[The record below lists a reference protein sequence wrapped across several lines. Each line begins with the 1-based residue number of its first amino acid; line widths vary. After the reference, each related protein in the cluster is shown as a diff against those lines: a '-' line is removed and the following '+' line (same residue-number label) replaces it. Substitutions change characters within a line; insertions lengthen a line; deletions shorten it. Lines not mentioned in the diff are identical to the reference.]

1 MFQRILI
8 ACVGNIC
15 RSPTAEYLLRHRL
28 GPGHGATVESA
39 GLSAMT
45 GHPMD
50 PAALELLRAHG
61 VDGGAHVARQ
71 LDAGLLRRCDLVL
84 AMERG
89 HVDAIRRMAPEAS
102 GKVFL
107 LDKWLHERDI
117 PDPYRQRQAA
127 YEQAYALIEQGV
139 ASWLRYL

>member
-15 RSPTAEYLLRHRL
+15 RSPTAEYLLRDRL
-28 GPGHGATVESA
+28 GPGHGATVSSA

-45 GHPMD
+45 GQPMD
-50 PAALELLRAHG
+50 PAALELLFEHG
-61 VDGGAHVARQ
+61 VDGDGHVARQ
-71 LDAGLLRRCDLVL
+71 LDAKLLRQSDLIL
-84 AMERG
+84 AMERS

-107 LDKWLHERDI
+107 LDKWLSSRDI
-117 PDPYRQRQAA
+117 PDPYRQRRPA
-127 YEQAYALIEQGV
+127 YEQAYTLIEQGV
-139 ASWLRYL
+139 NSWLRYL